1 MSETHN
7 ILEQI
12 LDVDGH
18 IRIRPYQVELHSQ
31 LQHTIL
37 WQTQKNSG
45 LCISHYG
52 DESWLATGEKQAI
65 TFHDAQG
72 ELGHELRALTLG
84 MLHHGA
90 GEGMLPI
97 KWNTTKR
104 IIRCSKRFGIWL
116 QKCAF

>member
-1 MSETHN
+1 MMSEIHN

-52 DESWLATGEKQAI
+52 DESWL
-65 TFHDAQG
+65 
-72 ELGHELRALTLG
+72 
-84 MLHHGA
+84 
-90 GEGMLPI
+90 EGNHYETENNYWILVYYRPQTVRYDKLI
-97 KWNTTKR
+97 ACRKFAANR
-104 IIRCSKRFGIWL
+104 
-116 QKCAF
+116 